1 MKKYLLPF
9 IVSAIVSGCGSND
22 KGESDSKINL
32 DALKSNPAYIKGH
45 ELVEKYQCET
55 CHKVDEDLTGP
66 AHAKVAK
73 NIREPMKQPEM
84 SWQKNYRRWQRG
96 MGYRTYDATSECV
109 AGRCKGDSRL
119 YFITSIKICMKKLI
133 TFSLI
138 LFVFING
145 CSTSKKVLHLQKHQ
159 PRR

>member
-73 NIREPMKQPEM
+73 KYSGANEATRNELAKKIIEGGSGVWGTVPMTPHPNVSQE
-84 SWQKNYRRWQRG
+84 
-96 MGYRTYDATSECV
+96 DAKAMV
-109 AGRCKGDSRL
+109 D
-119 YFITSIKICMKKLI
+119 FIL
-133 TFSLI
+133 L
-138 LFVFING
+138 
-145 CSTSKKVLHLQKHQ
+145 LQ
-159 PRR
+159 